1 MQGTVLITGSS
12 RGLGRALAETFL
24 EAGFEVIAAHRKNT
38 CPNLDELSQRYPGKL
53 EPLRMDVLH
62 DSSVQQAADT
72 VATNHGHLDIL
83 INNAALCLDVDDSI
97 QDADFDVIRQQMDV
111 NVYGPLR
118 VTRAFLPL
126 LEKSDRGILVNISSE
141 AGSVGACWRDTG
153 FGYCMSKAA
162 LNMQSR
168 ILEKYLE
175 PKGVKVLAVHPGWMQ
190 SDMGGPDADIPPAE
204 AAEGI
209 LRLVASD
216 TYRDLPMYV
225 IYNGEPYPY

>member
-1 MQGTVLITGSS
+1 
-12 RGLGRALAETFL
+12 
-24 EAGFEVIAAHRKNT
+24 
-38 CPNLDELSQRYPGKL
+38 
-53 EPLRMDVLH
+53 MDVL
-62 DSSVQQAADT
+62 DEKSVQRVADEVKT
-72 VATNHGHLDIL
+72 SRGRLDVL

-97 QDADFDVIRQQMDV
+97 REVDLDVIQQQMDV

-126 LEKSDRGILVNISSE
+126 LEESDRGILVNISSE

-168 ILEKYLE
+168 ILEKYLA
-175 PKGVKVLAVHPGWMQ
+175 PRGIKVLAVHPGWMQ
-190 SDMGGPDADIPPAE
+190 SDMGGPGADIPPAE

-216 TYRDLPMYV
+216 TYRDTPMYV
-225 IYNGEPYPY
+225 VYNGEPYPY